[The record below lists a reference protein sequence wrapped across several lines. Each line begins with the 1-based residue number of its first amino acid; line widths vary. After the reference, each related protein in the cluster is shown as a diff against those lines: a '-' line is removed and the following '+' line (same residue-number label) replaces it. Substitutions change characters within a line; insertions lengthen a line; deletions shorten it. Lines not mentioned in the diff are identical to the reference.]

1 MAFKTTLK
9 LNGAEPSY
17 DVLNCSFSFNRS
29 TDHKGRPSSEVYGGE
44 LNLVVEA
51 YEDTKIIEMML
62 NGQNKPSTGEIT
74 FSKGNDDGELKKIT
88 FKDGYVTNYSE
99 SIDSMGSSAGVV
111 SIVITA
117 REIKIGDNAT
127 HVNNWPGGHA

>member
-17 DVLNCSFSFNRS
+17 DVLNCSFAFNRS

-62 NGQNKPSTGEIT
+62 NGQNKPSTGEIS
-74 FSKGNDDGELKKIT
+74 FSKGNDDGEMKKIT
-88 FKDGYVTNYSE
+88 FKDGYVTSYSE
-99 SIDSMGSSAGVV
+99 SIDSMGSSAGVI
-111 SIVITA
+111 SITITA
-117 REIKIGDNAT
+117 REIQIGDAAT
-127 HVNNWPGGHA
+127 HTNNWPGGHA